1 MEMNL
6 KFTNEQLAILNEALI
21 QLPFKIAAPLIQQI
35 NRQIQEAHNKAVDQR
50 EESDPSARVQVLE
63 SSITPLVS

>member
-1 MEMNL
+1 MSL

-35 NRQIQEAHNKAVDQR
+35 NQQIQDSHNKAVDDR
-50 EESDPSARVQVLE
+50 EHQELSAKVALLE
-63 SSITPLVS
+63 SK

>member
-1 MEMNL
+1 MNL

-35 NRQIQEAHNKAVDQR
+35 NQQIQEAHNKAVDDK
-50 EESDPSARVQVLE
+50 EDLS
-63 SSITPLVS
+63 